1 MSEIKVN
8 SIKGVSASTAAISI
22 DNSSGSA
29 SANLT
34 TVNSVTMPNDGPLS
48 NRNKIINGDFSQDQ
62 RNDGNEVNPAVHN
75 TYYPDRWSAHKDQAD
90 KFKIQRVSNDA
101 PEGFKHA
108 LKCTVVN
115 THNPTGGNYF
125 YLRQAIEG
133 NNIIDLDMGKSTAKK
148 ISVSFFVKSSVTG
161 IYSVAIRNNAYDC
174 SAVGEY
180 TVNSADTWE
189 RKTINFLAATSIGTW
204 LTSNDIGIRL
214 EFVLGA
220 GSNYQTSTLLSF
232 QSANKQASTN
242 AVQWINNAGATFLIT
257 GVQLEKGASCTD
269 YEHKSIAVEKRLC
282 QRYYYSLKPATS
294 AYFGAG
300 FSYNSNVFICH
311 IDFPVIMR
319 ANVTALEQTGTAAHY
334 KVIRNGTTSTCS
346 SVPTFLGDPNNTS
359 QSVAFNFNGS
369 LTQGEGGLGRSG
381 NASAFL
387 GFSAEL

>member
-8 SIKGVSASTAAISI
+8 SIKGVGASSAAITV

-29 SANLT
+29 TANLT
-34 TVNSVTMPNDGPLS
+34 AVNSVTMPNGGPLS

-62 RNDGNEVNPAVHN
+62 RNDGYEVNPAVHN

-90 KFKIQRVSNDA
+90 KFKIQRISNDA

-133 NNIIDLDMGKSTAKK
+133 HNIIDLDMGKSTAKK

-161 IYSVAIRNNAYDC
+161 IYSVAIRNDAYDC

-180 TVNSADTWE
+180 TVNSANTWE

-242 AVQWINNAGATFLIT
+242 AVQWINNAGATFLVT
-257 GVQLEKGASCTD
+257 GVQLEKGASSTD
-269 YEHKSIAVEKRLC
+269 YEQKSVEVEKRLC
-282 QRYYYSLKPATS
+282 QRYYQKLNLPEDYAT
-294 AYFGAG
+294 G
-300 FSYNSNVFICH
+300 FSNTYIYRTYYLPVEQRANGTGSVYSQCRYYSRSSGANYT
-311 IDFPVIMR
+311 PVILPR
-319 ANVTALEQTGTAAHY
+319 IDR
-334 KVIRNGTTSTCS
+334 VIVR
-346 SVPTFLGDPNNTS
+346 
-359 QSVAFNFNGS
+359 
-369 LTQGEGGLGRSG
+369 G
-381 NASAFL
+381 NALSSARGFL
-387 GFSAEL
+387 DGVISLDAEL